1 MSVKLDIKIKLNQM
15 IRDAIGKK
23 NKKTTIKIMRTK
35 LDINTKYDKILWDEI
50 EKKIK
55 KIFKTNKEQSK
66 E

>member
-23 NKKTTIKIMRTK
+23 
-35 LDINTKYDKILWDEI
+35 
-50 EKKIK
+50 IK
-55 KIFKTNKEQSK
+55 KQQSK